1 MAIHTRRPD
10 RFARCRMCVSA
21 AQCRVMSFSSSR
33 LAERLESRTLFALT
47 TFTIDSTLSSLK
59 LSGNVADVFDI
70 EEQHSGSLNQF
81 YQGTIVA
88 DLSDNV
94 ISFPGD
100 SSVVAQATKKYDP
113 GSDLAN
119 YGMKGE
125 TGGPFSVKLG
135 EAAVRNFAFDLT
147 STDLALSESGAFG
160 AGGLRVH
167 TTGGKL
173 DYDLRV
179 GGDGSSDLDD
189 KTPDNNATGNATLR
203 GEGDN
208 RTLTLPVDFTFDAG
222 STELRFRGTLV
233 ATSGSG
239 APVDPNDV
247 RIGAGTLLKTVQFTD
262 GDGTLTTV
270 TIAGGGTADVR
281 FENAGQQAP
290 GKTGV
295 TIVGGQNVALTAID
309 VTGSTPRT
317 KLTITGKGGDGVV
330 TVPALTTD
338 GPAASVGGKGAAF
351 TGAVTVGGT
360 LGTLSASRLTSA
372 TVTAESL
379 GAMKISGDVTN
390 STVTLDTPATAGVLT
405 VRSVSVAGAFT
416 GSRITSAGAIG
427 PVKVKTMSGSEI
439 YSGVA
444 DAAARFPAPSD
455 LAATGAVGN
464 VTAKT
469 FADSVIAGHVLGRLK
484 FGQIVTANNA
494 TPFGLT
500 ADVLGGLTAA
510 NESKQKL
517 KLTLTDDPAV
527 LTAELAAQSFVQ
539 GDFVISLA

>member
-1 MAIHTRRPD
+1 M
-10 RFARCRMCVSA
+10 FL
-21 AQCRVMSFSSSR
+21 SSSR
-33 LAERLESRTLFALT
+33 LAERLESRTLFAVT
-47 TFTIDSTLSSLK
+47 TFTIDSTLSSLR

-70 EEQHSGSLNQF
+70 QEQHNGSLNQF
-81 YQGTIVA
+81 YQGTIAA
-88 DLSDNV
+88 DVTDNV
-94 ISFPGD
+94 ISFPGE
-100 SSVVAQATKKYDP
+100 SSIVAQAQKKYDP

-135 EAAVRNFAFDLT
+135 DAAIRNFAFDLT
-147 STDLALSESGAFG
+147 STDLALSDSGAFG
-160 AGGLRVH
+160 ADGLRVH

-189 KTPDNNATGNATLR
+189 KTPDNNASGNATLR

-208 RTLTLPVDFTFDAG
+208 RTLTIPVDFTFDAG

-239 APVDPNDV
+239 APIDANDV

-262 GDGTLTTV
+262 ADGTLTTV
-270 TIAGGGTADVR
+270 TVAGGGTADVR

-295 TIVGGQNVALTAID
+295 TIVGGQNVQLTGID
-309 VTGSTPRT
+309 VTGTTSRT
-317 KLTITGKGGDGVV
+317 KLTITGKGGDGIVN
-330 TVPALTTD
+330 VPTLTTD
-338 GPAASVGGKGAAF
+338 GSAASAGGKGIAF
-351 TGAVTVGGT
+351 TGAVSIGGT
-360 LGTLSASRLTSA
+360 LGTLTASRLSSA
-372 TVTAESL
+372 NVTADSL
-379 GAMKISGDVTN
+379 GAMKIGGDVTS
-390 STVTLDTPATAGVLT
+390 STITLDAPAATGVLS
-405 VRSVSVAGAFT
+405 VRSISVSGAFA
-416 GSRITSAGAIG
+416 GSRVTAAGAIG
-427 PVKVKTMSGSEI
+427 PVKVKTMTGSEI

-444 DAAARFPAPSD
+444 DAAPRFPATSEP
-455 LAATGAVGN
+455 AATGAVGN

-469 FADSVIAGHVLGRLK
+469 FADSVIAGHVLGRIK
-484 FGQIVTANNA
+484 FGQIVTANG

-510 NESKQKL
+510 NESKQKV
-517 KLTLTDDPAV
+517 KLPLTDDPAV
-527 LTAELAAQSFVQ
+527 LAAALSAQGFALA
-539 GDFVISLA
+539 DFEIRLA

>member
-1 MAIHTRRPD
+1 M
-10 RFARCRMCVSA
+10 F
-21 AQCRVMSFSSSR
+21 FSSSR
-33 LAERLESRTLFALT
+33 LAERLESRTLFTVT

-59 LSGNVADVFDI
+59 LSGNVADVFDVD
-70 EEQHSGSLNQF
+70 EQHNGSLNQF

-88 DLSDNV
+88 DVTDNV

-100 SSVVAQATKKYDP
+100 SSIVAQAQKKYDP
-113 GSDLAN
+113 GSGLAN

-135 EAAVRNFAFDLT
+135 DAAIRNFAFDLT
-147 STDLALSESGAFG
+147 STDLALSDSGAFG
-160 AGGLRVH
+160 AGGLKVH
-167 TTGGKL
+167 TTDGKL

-189 KTPDNNATGNATLR
+189 KDPDNDATGNATLR
-203 GEGDN
+203 GDGDN
-208 RTLTLPVDFTFDAG
+208 RTLTIAVDFSFNAG

-233 ATSGSG
+233 ATSGGG

-247 RIGAGTLLKTVQFTD
+247 RIGAGTLLKSVQFTD
-262 GDGTLTTV
+262 ADGTLTTV
-270 TIAGGGTADVR
+270 TLAGGGTADVR

-295 TIVGGQNVALTAID
+295 TIVGGTNVQLTGID
-309 VTGSTPRT
+309 VTGTSSRT
-317 KLTITGKGGDGVV
+317 KLTITGKGGDGAV

-351 TGAVTVGGT
+351 TGNVTIGGA
-360 LGTLSASRLTSA
+360 LGTFTASRLSGA
-372 TVTAESL
+372 TVTADSL
-379 GAMKISGDVTN
+379 GAVKIGGDVTS
-390 STVTLDTPATAGVLT
+390 STITLDAPAAAGVLA
-405 VRSVSVAGAFT
+405 VRSVSVSGAFT
-416 GSRITSAGAIG
+416 GSRIAAAGAIG
-427 PVKVKTMSGSEI
+427 PVKVKSMTGSEI

-444 DAAARFPAPSD
+444 DTAPRFPATSD
-455 LAATGAVGN
+455 LAGTGAVGN

-469 FADSVIAGHVLGRLK
+469 FADSVIAGHVLGRIK
-484 FGQIVTANNA
+484 FGQIVTANSG
-494 TPFGLT
+494 TPFGLA

-517 KLTLTDDPAV
+517 KLPLTDDPAI
-527 LTAELAAQSFVQ
+527 LAAELSAQAFTT
-539 GDFVISLA
+539 GDFAMRLS